1 MTPENIQTVKDLDKA
16 LAYKRL
22 ISYGGLLKEIHKALN
37 LEDVEDGVLIHFD
50 YDTDEIAKGV
60 IDIMAYWHEKLHRSK
75 IIFYFRRKRHG
86 SFCRIFSA
94 Y

>member
-16 LAYKRL
+16 MAYKRL
-22 ISYGGLLKEIHKALN
+22 ISYGGFLKEIHKALY
-37 LEDVEDGVLIHFD
+37 LEDVEGDLIHID
-50 YDTDEIAKGV
+50 DDKDEVANGV
-60 IDIMAYWHEKLHRSK
+60 IDVMAYWHKKLHRSN
-75 IIFYFRRKRHG
+75 IIFYFRRERHG